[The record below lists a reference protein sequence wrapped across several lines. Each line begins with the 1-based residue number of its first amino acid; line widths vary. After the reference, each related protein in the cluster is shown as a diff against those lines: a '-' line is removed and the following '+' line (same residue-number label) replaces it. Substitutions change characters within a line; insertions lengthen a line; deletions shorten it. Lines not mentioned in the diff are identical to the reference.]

1 MGKRNWFLCICLM
14 LLLTVT
20 TGYAQSNDNSNTG
33 TAAQNDLTSS
43 QQEGR
48 EKVLAEIKER
58 RANIQELIR
67 QGEFREA
74 EVKISE
80 LFNVITDVPDQ
91 YQQLKE
97 DISKNEMSALSKAM
111 QEEAQGNSGQT
122 NPPTKTKIGIIKPVL
137 PVYQQVKAMRA
148 EIQKLTRQRK
158 FAEAEKL
165 VEKVKSAL
173 KDIRDKKQYSALYAD
188 LHRQEVVALENAQG
202 KYQRAANAVRTAI
215 KYNEIKSDVRLLL
228 NTQEKVGLQKEWFDI
243 RENYERS
250 LSKLLDARMPLLK
263 EKLAILRQMDTKK
276 RLSDEEL
283 KKLQSQLKQI
293 NGRLQAINKTITET
307 HRKFAVQRE
316 RFDKKD
322 IVLNAEQQKK
332 LRPLVMER
340 SAKQVQSYKMYKEI
354 HQHLTNIAEN
364 NEITWKDL
372 KENFSEFGK
381 LQDEIWSLRKQLDVL
396 ARKAP
401 LTEKDYALAKMVR
414 ARLEKAMAK
423 AEKLMEAIEDAFV
436 DTKTFNKLSLKEK
449 LEFVKLFREVWSKDR
464 EFNNLKPTLEDLYK
478 KIFEQPIVI
487 DDPQPI
493 PMPEPKPVNQIAG
506 MGMVINERGNDGD
519 HWFIQ
524 FEGRLYYPV
533 NLPAKYRIN
542 QLEVKFSGE
551 VTTLIEPNSGI
562 ATATDERPTSDN
574 ETGVDSQKDIAYR
587 WWLKYPRL
595 SLTSISAPQLP
606 DEPYERGTGMATPT
620 QVIEENINNQNQ
632 PANLMNSF

>member
-1 MGKRNWFLCICLM
+1 MGKRNWFLSIFLM
-14 LLLTVT
+14 LLLTSI
-20 TGYAQSNDNSNTG
+20 TGFAQSSDNNTPG
-33 TAAQNDLTSS
+33 TAAQNDLTTS

-67 QGEFREA
+67 QGELREA

-111 QEEAQGNSGQT
+111 QQSNQNSSGQT
-122 NPPTKTKIGIIKPVL
+122 DDPAKTKIGMIKPIL
-137 PVYQQVKAMRA
+137 PVYQRVKAMRA

-158 FAEAEKL
+158 FAEAEKM

-276 RLSDEEL
+276 RLSDEEI
-283 KKLQSQLKQI
+283 KKLQAQLKQI

-307 HRKFAVQRE
+307 HRKFAVQRDK
-316 RFDKKD
+316 FDKKD

-354 HQHLTNIAEN
+354 NQHLTNIAEN

-414 ARLEKAMAK
+414 AKLEKAMAK

-436 DTKTFNKLSLKEK
+436 DTKTFNKLTLKEK

-478 KIFEQPIVI
+478 KIFDQPIII
-487 DDPQPI
+487 DDPKPI
-493 PMPEPKPVNQIAG
+493 PMPEPKPLPVNQIAG

-551 VTTLIEPNSGI
+551 VTTLIEPNSQGSENY
-562 ATATDERPTSDN
+562 TPD
-574 ETGVDSQKDIAYR
+574 K